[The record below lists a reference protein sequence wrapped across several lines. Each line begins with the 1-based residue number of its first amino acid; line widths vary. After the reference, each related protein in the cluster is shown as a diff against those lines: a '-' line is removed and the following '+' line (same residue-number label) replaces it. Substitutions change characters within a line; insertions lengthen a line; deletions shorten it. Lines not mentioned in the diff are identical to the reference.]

1 MQQGGIFMTKTILV
15 VDDEQEIVDF
25 LKDILLLEGYMVL
38 TALNGTNAIQSLSP
52 DINLIILDVMLPDM
66 DGFDV
71 CREIRKSLS
80 CPILF
85 LSADDTEKSKIQGLM
100 IGGDDYIHK
109 PFSVSELKA
118 RIIANL
124 RRVKDFGNIGKDKL
138 LTFENIKINLNTY
151 EVFIKDQPVRFTKT
165 EFDLLKTFALHPQQI
180 LTKEQL
186 FDQVWGYNS
195 ESDLLTVV
203 EHVKKIRTKLALL
216 DSEYKYIE
224 TSWGIG
230 YKWSI
235 SKC

>member
-1 MQQGGIFMTKTILV
+1 MTKTILV